1 MEDLEDL
8 KGQFYEGEYWPEGKK
23 RRARLRY
30 QMYLPVGVDTTKPL
44 ALILAFDNFNKP
56 ACRAVETLI
65 AEGAMPPAVYLSICP
80 AEWFPA
86 DGMEGNVRVLR
97 MDNFDMYDPAYPN
110 LLINEVIPLAAKNH
124 GITITDDPDR
134 RLVMGSSS
142 GAIASWNI
150 AWFRND
156 SFHRVYL
163 SSPSFLSMGNGHE
176 YPFLMYK
183 FETKPIRVYLE
194 YSENEGDDYF
204 GSLVAVAQSAEHA
217 LKFAGY
223 DPKVVYYPG
232 EGHSAHFWDEKPM
245 ETALRYLWENW
256 ETEPVTVK
264 RYSERFSRVFDVTS
278 GWTKVDAFPDRD
290 NKTVYCAQ
298 NGFTYVAEGK
308 EIFAK
313 KNGTS
318 VSAYT
323 LDHEIA
329 ALAIGNDDC
338 RLYAVGRDF
347 PCPYAM
353 NIERDGALTGRYIQG
368 AIHTYTDFTFTGG
381 TALAADGHDRIYVA
395 TEMGIQCVRSFGVI
409 DVISPMPGNAVPLR
423 LALEERENGAFMVV
437 ATADDV
443 YERRLSDYYNAVP
456 KGDVVPHSYCD

>member
-8 KGQFYEGEYWPEGKK
+8 KGQFYEGEYWPEGQK
-23 RRARLRY
+23 RRSRLRY

-44 ALILAFDNFNKP
+44 ALVLAFDNFNKP

-163 SSPSFLSMGNGHE
+163 SSPSFLAMGRGYE

-183 FETKPIRVYLE
+183 YETKPIRVYLE

-204 GSLVAVAQSAEHA
+204 GSLVAVAKAPS
-217 LKFAGY
+217 
-223 DPKVVYYPG
+223 
-232 EGHSAHFWDEKPM
+232 
-245 ETALRYLWENW
+245 TR
-256 ETEPVTVK
+256 
-264 RYSERFSRVFDVTS
+264 
-278 GWTKVDAFPDRD
+278 
-290 NKTVYCAQ
+290 
-298 NGFTYVAEGK
+298 
-308 EIFAK
+308 
-313 KNGTS
+313 
-318 VSAYT
+318 
-323 LDHEIA
+323 
-329 ALAIGNDDC
+329 
-338 RLYAVGRDF
+338 
-347 PCPYAM
+347 
-353 NIERDGALTGRYIQG
+353 
-368 AIHTYTDFTFTGG
+368 
-381 TALAADGHDRIYVA
+381 
-395 TEMGIQCVRSFGVI
+395 
-409 DVISPMPGNAVPLR
+409 
-423 LALEERENGAFMVV
+423 
-437 ATADDV
+437 
-443 YERRLSDYYNAVP
+443 
-456 KGDVVPHSYCD
+456 